1 MSKVVNMVGGGSS
14 GGGISANDAVLLVTV
29 PTGSTVTAT
38 KGGVALTPTMWVTAA
53 NPTLDCAIFII
64 KASLFDAVNPWTVT
78 ATLGTDTASDTVVVD
93 SNKEYDVELPFTLWL
108 VKNGVLK
115 KALSA
120 TNRMEGVAG
129 AEYYTLSQAAGS
141 GGCAAGWLID
151 KTITYSNL
159 VFVFVKAGTSIS
171 TGQSDRCGIGTGPVP
186 NGSISDQSNT
196 YIAYSAILPL
206 NNDFETRTIA
216 LNNINVYGKYVQLS
230 CDWGGNGRLIAIKD
244 AYLEP

>member
-1 MSKVVNMVGGGSS
+1 MILGDPIIFGGS
-14 GGGISANDAVLLVTV
+14 GGALSASDAILAVTV

-38 KGGVALTPTMWVTAA
+38 KGGVTITPTIWVTAA
-53 NPTLDCAIFII
+53 DPTLDCAIFAIS
-64 KASLFDAVNPWTVT
+64 ASLFDAVNPWTVT
-78 ATLGTDTASDTVVVD
+78 ATLVTDTASDTVIID
-93 SNKEYDVELPFTLWL
+93 SNKEYDLELSFTLWL
-108 VKNGVLK
+108 VKNGVLQ
-115 KALSA
+115 KALAA
-120 TNRMEGVAG
+120 TNRFEAVAG
-129 AEYYTLSQAAGS
+129 ADYYTLSQAAGS

-159 VFVFVKAGTSIS
+159 VFVFVKAGTSIP
-171 TGQSDRCGIGTGPVP
+171 TGQSNRCGIGTGPVP
-186 NGSISDQSNT
+186 NGSISAQNNT

-230 CDWGGNGRLIAIKD
+230 CDWGGTGRVIVIKD